1 MEEKSGNANQL
12 QLNAKETADFLEALK
27 QGADIKQ
34 YHLNRSSS
42 DGTVEFLTL
51 APRLTNSGSIE
62 YDLRLQSSQG
72 SELKV
77 ACYRFNASFDEA
89 IDAVKSVI

>member
-1 MEEKSGNANQL
+1 MAL
-12 QLNAKETADFLEALK
+12 AKKTK
-27 QGADIKQ
+27 I
-34 YHLNRSSS
+34 S
-42 DGTVEFLTL
+42 
-51 APRLTNSGSIE
+51 PILTNSGSIE

-77 ACYRFNASFDEA
+77 ACYRFNASFDET